1 MPVER
6 IPGEKMYID
15 WVGDPPEL
23 LTDPSTEEILKHMN
37 DSDHSFLDNL
47 LPWSKRCQTLSENRK
62 NNEVEPRERILAY
75 RVLVWNVYRITVII
89 IP

>member
-37 DSDHSFLDNL
+37 NSDRSFLDDL
-47 LPWSKRCQTLSENRK
+47 LP
-62 NNEVEPRERILAY
+62 
-75 RVLVWNVYRITVII
+75 
-89 IP
+89 